1 MKLFKCQNCGQMV
14 YFENSWCESCGR
26 RLGYLP
32 DIGVLSSVVEDGPV
46 WIAAA
51 NSAARY
57 RFCANWE
64 AYACNWMVLADG
76 TQTFCTACQHNRK
89 IPDISDPEKHKLW
102 QKLEV
107 AKRRLFY
114 TLIKLRLPMPTEASG
129 DPEPL
134 AFQFLSHAEDAEKPD
149 QPAMTGHDHGLITI
163 SLSEADDAVREKTRT
178 QMGEQYRTL
187 LGHFRHEVG
196 HYYWDKLVRDGN
208 KLDSFRALFGDERE
222 DYAEALERHYAK
234 GGSDAASWQ
243 NGYVSFYATSHP
255 WEDWAE
261 TWAHYLHIVDTLE
274 MAGAFGIQVSPE
286 VADDPDLEAAIDFDP
301 HNVRDVDVLIQAWL
315 PLAFAVNSLNRSM
328 GQPDLYP
335 FVLAPRAIEK
345 MRYIHDLVHGNMRVN
360 PVHS

>member
-32 DIGVLSSVVEDGPV
+32 DIGVLSSVVEDGAY
-46 WIAAA
+46 WIAEA
-51 NSAARY
+51 NVQARY
-57 RFCANWE
+57 RFCTNWE
-64 AYACNWMVLADG
+64 AYACNWMVPADG
-76 TQTFCTACQHNRK
+76 VQTFCTACQHNRK
-89 IPDISDPEKHKLW
+89 IPDISDPEKHRLW

-114 TLIKLRLPMPTEASG
+114 TLIKLRLPMPTEESG

-134 AFQFLSHAEDAEKPD
+134 AFQFLAHPEEPGESGG
-149 QPAMTGHDHGLITI
+149 QVMTGHDYGLITI
-163 SLSEADDAVREKTRT
+163 SLSEADDAERERARTR
-178 QMGEQYRTL
+178 MGETYRTL

-196 HYYWDKLVRDGN
+196 HYYWDKLVRDGGR
-208 KLDSFRALFGDERE
+208 LDSFRALFGDERE
-222 DYAEALERHYAK
+222 DYGQALKRHYAK
-234 GGSDAASWQ
+234 GNDGAGDWQ
-243 NGYVSFYATSHP
+243 GGYVSFYATSHP

-274 MAGAFGIQVSPE
+274 MAGAFGIRVKPG
-286 VADDPDLEAAIDFDP
+286 VAQGPDLEAAIDFDP
-301 HNVRDVDVLIQAWL
+301 HAVRGIDTLIQAWL

-345 MRYIHDLVHGNMRVN
+345 MGYVHDLVHGFD
-360 PVHS
+360 PVHP